1 MLQPL
6 YNQYNFSFF
15 PLFGILFIYPHVFC
29 TLRKYFLE
37 RSVDIILKASIPKL
51 REKLLEALQAVLP
64 IVAIVLVLCFSI
76 APVSPS
82 ILLCFLLGAAMIIV
96 GIMFFT
102 LGAEMSM
109 SPMGERVGAML
120 TKSRSVLLI
129 IGVGFLLG
137 FLITISE
144 PDLQV
149 LANQVPSIPNMTL
162 ILSVAAGVGL
172 FLVVAFLRML
182 VGIALPKLL
191 VVFYGLI
198 FVLAAFVPKEFLSV
212 AFDSGGV
219 TTGPITVPFIMALGV
234 GVAAIRSDR
243 HAADDSFGL
252 VALCSIGPILAVL
265 ILGIAF
271 QASDSTY
278 VPPILPNVS
287 DSVELWQLFH
297 QGLPTYIKE
306 IATSL
311 LPIIA
316 MFGVFQLAALKLDRR
331 TLGRIGVGLAYTY
344 LGLVL
349 FLAGANIGFMP
360 AGNYLGQVLA
370 GQSFRWLLVP
380 IGMLIGYFIVKAE
393 PAVYVLNK
401 QVEEVTDGAI
411 SASTM
416 GAALSAGVSLSV
428 GLAMVRVLT
437 GISILWFL
445 IPGYAFAIGISFV
458 VPKLYTAIAFDA
470 GGVASGPMT
479 ATFLLPLAQGACVA
493 VGGNIVTDAFGVVA
507 MVAMTPLI
515 TVQLMGLMAQLK
527 QRRARQAQPV
537 SAAALAFADLPD
549 DAIIEL

>member
-1 MLQPL
+1 M
-6 YNQYNFSFF
+6 
-15 PLFGILFIYPHVFC
+15 
-29 TLRKYFLE
+29 
-37 RSVDIILKASIPKL
+37 DIILKASIPKL

-120 TKSRSVLLI
+120 TKSRSVPLI

-182 VGIALPKLL
+182 LGIALPKLL

-198 FVLAAFVPKEFLSV
+198 FVLTAFVPKEFLSV

-297 QGLPTYIKE
+297 EGLPTYIKE

-344 LGLVL
+344 IGLVL

-537 SAAALAFADLPD
+537 PAAVLAFADLPD